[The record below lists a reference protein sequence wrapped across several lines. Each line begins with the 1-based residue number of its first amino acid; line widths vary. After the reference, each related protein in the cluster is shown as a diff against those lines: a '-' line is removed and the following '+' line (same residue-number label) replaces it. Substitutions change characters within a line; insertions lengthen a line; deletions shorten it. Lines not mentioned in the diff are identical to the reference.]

1 MSNQNVRHATS
12 AQKAHKKL
20 SKILRP
26 DQVKEMRQPYAWVLA
41 HFMSLYP
48 AQDAMTCAMLMSKPS
63 NLDEVCDQ
71 WMKRGRD
78 GAEPNS
84 MMMLALAADHFS
96 FGLDEIQD
104 VAHKTK
110 DLYPTIPPKD
120 DSDFP
125 Y

>member
-1 MSNQNVRHATS
+1 MNSPVRHAS
-12 AQKAHKKL
+12 LAQKRNKV
-20 SKILRP
+20 LRP
-26 DQVKEMRQPYAWVLA
+26 DQIKEMRQPYTAVLA

-78 GAEPNS
+78 GAEPNT
-84 MMMLALAADHFS
+84 MVMLALAADHFS
-96 FGLDEIQD
+96 FSLDEVQD

-110 DLYPTIPPKD
+110 DVYPTGTPN
-120 DSDFP
+120 
-125 Y
+125 